1 MNRVAVV
8 GGGLSGLEFALQA
21 ARNGIAST
29 IFEAGSAK
37 RQHHVHF
44 DPQEYEGD
52 AKSRSWQHD
61 GQWAADAGIALRLG
75 GRSLCYH
82 GVMLPLETT
91 ALQDWPLVWQQR
103 LQGEQGLYQQVQHAL
118 MSDYPELS
126 PVGACHRLL
135 QHVPQAAAVTA
146 EGKFYAYSP
155 LSYIAP
161 YLANGMILIERR
173 QISRVEATPA
183 GLHLYDTAQQRVH
196 ASGFKHCVLAASAI
210 VNSQIISHS
219 LQSDISTQVT
229 DHFCIGIM
237 LCLPPGEPMASY
249 RHQMLW
255 NGYAAQH
262 DLNANF
268 FVQERPAN
276 KAGLRIITLMAVV
289 EQHPAQAGFS
299 VLKHYYEGQQVF
311 SDIETMISAHDQQQ
325 LLAVE
330 QRLVS
335 FAQELFGFEL
345 SELKES
351 RASYLAGCGKA
362 GRWDSRWL
370 DFTEVANQLQHCV
383 VPNQYGRFSFP
394 YGGFEH
400 ESCTHPMAGNQLTG
414 LSAELQ
420 LQALPGVFAVGPGA
434 FPRLGIA
441 NPALT
446 ICALSR
452 WLAEHLQELE
462 YGN

>member
-44 DPQEYEGD
+44 DLQTYDGD
-52 AKSRSWQHD
+52 AKSTSWQHD
-61 GQWAADAGIALRLG
+61 RQWAADAGICLRLG

-82 GVMLPLETT
+82 GVMLPLEAA
-91 ALQDWPLVWQQR
+91 ALHDWSLLWQHR
-103 LQGEQGLYQQVQHAL
+103 LQGEQGLYQQIQREL
-118 MSDYPELS
+118 MPHYPELS
-126 PVGACHRLL
+126 PLGDNPRLL
-135 QHVPQAAAVTA
+135 QHVPQAAALTPD
-146 EGKFYAYSP
+146 GKFYAYSP
-155 LSYIAP
+155 LLHIAP
-161 YLANGMILIERR
+161 YLANDMIRIEQR
-173 QISRVEATPA
+173 QISRIEATPA
-183 GLHLYDTAQQRVH
+183 GLQLYDVAQQPAH
-196 ASGFKHCVLAASAI
+196 ASSFKHCVLATSAI

-237 LCLPPGEPMASY
+237 LCLPPGEPIASY

-255 NGYAAQH
+255 SGYSAQH
-262 DLNANF
+262 DLNANI

-276 KAGLRIITLMAVV
+276 RVGLRIITLMAVV

-311 SDIETMISAHDQQQ
+311 SEIETNISAHDQQQ

-330 QRLVS
+330 QHLVI
-335 FAQELFGFEL
+335 FAQQLFGYEL
-345 SELKES
+345 TELKES
-351 RASYLAGCGKA
+351 QASYLAGCGKA

-370 DFTEVANQLQHCV
+370 DFAEVTNQLQHCV
-383 VPNQYGRFSFP
+383 APNQYGRFSFP

-400 ESCTHPMAGNQLTG
+400 ESCTHPIGGSQLTA

-452 WLAEHLQELE
+452 WLAEHIKEL
-462 YGN
+462 